1 MRLFKQVEQV
11 RASTLEYPRNSQKT
25 PPLCTSGDNF
35 LLPNTLLKRV
45 LRDYESYDVAQAA
58 LLLRD
63 IQDFLRIDDL
73 DLAEP
78 DGHRNFAEQQAVS
91 CRRIRSEYPP
101 NMALRLCKQKF
112 DKYQL
117 GELKFDDEAILKR
130 LSDRAFWLRRIRAK
144 TNETIAEVERLLHL
158 VNAHRGI
165 YCGDKTLAR
174 FDESQQKSEEF
185 LSRSMLVC
193 EDGEQVSLAEISK
206 HTISNPDILFAEWM
220 VRVRG
225 FEEVAQHFSHAAVM
239 VTISTPS
246 RMHPILKARG
256 KPNPNFDGTS
266 PKEANDYLN
275 HVWQLIRAK
284 FARADISPYGMRVAE
299 PNHDG
304 TPHWHILLFIAPD
317 KLKPLKRIV
326 KHYALKESP
335 NEKGAQ
341 KYRVNFVDIDPNKGS
356 AAGYLA
362 KYIAKN
368 INGIKNGT
376 ECDAGEQ
383 IAARRTRAWA
393 SAHGIRKFAQIGG
406 PSITVWRELRRISQP
421 LKQGK
426 LEQLRQAADSSNWAA
441 FCLLMGGFGKSN
453 NRTVQPVYSDNPE
466 HSSDG
471 EHELENVNQYGEPRR
486 PRVIGL
492 RTYTAEIITRQR
504 KWYRMTLLDPPNK
517 EVHTMH

>member
-1 MRLFKQVEQV
+1 MRS
-11 RASTLEYPRNSQKT
+11 STPEYPPETQKRHPLST
-25 PPLCTSGDNF
+25 PGANF
-35 LLPNTLLKRV
+35 LLPNTLLNRV
-45 LRDYESYDVAQAA
+45 LRDYQSYDVAQASM
-58 LLLRD
+58 LLRD
-63 IQDFLRIDDL
+63 IQDYLRIDDL

-78 DGHRNFAEQQAVS
+78 DSHRNFANAQAIS
-91 CRRIRSEYPP
+91 CRRIRSEYPQD
-101 NMALRLCKQKF
+101 MALHLCKQRF
-112 DKYQL
+112 DNYQL

-130 LSDRAFWLRRIRAK
+130 LSDRAFWLRRIRSK

-158 VNAHRGI
+158 VSAHRGI
-165 YCGDKTLAR
+165 YCGDKTLAL

-193 EDGEQVSLAEISK
+193 KDGEQVSLAEISK

-225 FEEVAQHFSHAAVM
+225 FEEVAEHFHHAAVM
-239 VTISTPS
+239 VTVSTPS
-246 RMHPILKARG
+246 RMHPILKASG
-256 KPNPNFDGTS
+256 KPNPKFDGTS

-335 NEKGAQ
+335 NEKGAR

-368 INGIKNGT
+368 INGIKGKA
-376 ECDAGEQ
+376 ESDAGGRV
-383 IAARRTRAWA
+383 AARRTRAWA

-406 PSITVWRELRRISQP
+406 PRVTVWRELRRLTNPVKDST
-421 LKQGK
+421 LEK
-426 LEQLRQAADSSNWAA
+426 LRLAADSSNWAA
-441 FCLLMGGFGKSN
+441 FCLLMGGVGD
-453 NRTVQPVYSDNPE
+453 RGRIDVHPMYSSASANQDY
-466 HSSDG
+466 
-471 EHELENVNQYGEPRR
+471 HELANVNQYGEPRR
-486 PRVIGL
+486 PRIIGIRHSVKL
-492 RTYTAEIITRQR
+492 ILTRFR
-504 KWYRMTLLDPPNK
+504 SWYGVLPQEPPNI
-517 EVHTMH
+517 EAPMLH

>member
-25 PPLCTSGDNF
+25 PPLCTPDANF
-35 LLPNTLLKRV
+35 SVPNTLLNRV
-45 LRDYESYDVAQAA
+45 LRDHENYDVAQAA
-58 LLLRD
+58 LLLRN
-63 IQDFLRIDDL
+63 IQDYLQIEDL
-73 DLAEP
+73 NLAEP
-78 DGHRNFAEQQAVS
+78 DSHSRFANQKAIS
-91 CRRIRSEYPP
+91 CRRIRSEYPKD
-101 NMALRLCKQKF
+101 MALRLCKKLF
-112 DKYQL
+112 NKYQL

-130 LSDRAFWLRRIRAK
+130 LSDQAFWKRRIRAK
-144 TNETIAEVERLLHL
+144 TNEAIAELERLLHL

-174 FDESQQKSEEF
+174 FEESQLKSEEF

-193 EDGEQVSLAEISK
+193 ENGEQVSLAEISK

-225 FEEVAQHFSHAAVM
+225 FEEVAQHFNHAAVM

-246 RMHPILKARG
+246 RMHPILKATG

-317 KLKPLKRIV
+317 KLKQLKRIV

-335 NEKGAQ
+335 NEKGAR
-341 KYRVNFVDIDPNKGS
+341 KYRVNFVDIDPSKGS

-368 INGIKNGT
+368 INGIKGEA
-376 ECDAGEQ
+376 ECDAGGRS
-383 IAARRTRAWA
+383 AARRTRAWA

-406 PSITVWRELRRISQP
+406 PNVTVWRELRRLNNP
-421 LKQGK
+421 VKDKTLEK
-426 LEQLRQAADSSNWAA
+426 LRLAADSSNWAA
-441 FCLLMGGFGKSN
+441 FCLLMGGVGDKERIDVHPMYTSASAN
-453 NRTVQPVYSDNPE
+453 QD
-466 HSSDG
+466 D
-471 EHELENVNQYGEPRR
+471 HELANVNQYGEQRR
-486 PRVIGL
+486 PRIVGIRHSMQL
-492 RTYTAEIITRQR
+492 VLTRFR
-504 KWYRMTLLDPPNK
+504 RWYGMPQPEPPTT
-517 EVHTMH
+517 EAPMLH